1 MKLTTKKEPTP
12 PQRHV
17 QFKITYD
24 IEMPLSEIESFYN
37 DHGFDDEEDF
47 LFKGSTDEE
56 LVQYLCK
63 ISFASSENPIERIM
77 AVLAEMNEP
86 YCTTPDIEII
96 LTEPK

>member
-1 MKLTTKKEPTP
+1 MKLTAKKEPTP

-17 QFKITYD
+17 RFKITYD
-24 IEMPLSEIESFYN
+24 IEMPLGEIESYYN
-37 DHGFDDEEDF
+37 YHGSDDDEDF
-47 LFKGSTDEE
+47 LFKGNTDEE
-56 LVQYLCK
+56 LVQYLCE

-86 YCTTPDIEII
+86 YCTTPDLEIT